1 MHYGGYDQAIVNQF
15 RRYNQFDA
23 PSDGIYWM
31 DINSDVHWQVTIYDF
46 RLGQDEVGATV
57 KNIIFD
63 TGSSLV
69 YIPEREWKYF
79 FAYIEFTK

>member
-1 MHYGGYDQAIVNQF
+1 ME
-15 RRYNQFDA
+15 
-23 PSDGIYWM
+23 
-31 DINSDVHWQVTIYDF
+31 INSDVHWQVTIYDF
-46 RLGQDEVGATV
+46 RLDKDEVGATV

-79 FAYIEFTK
+79 YAYI